1 MDKNQSFFLLS
12 FLIPSLRC
20 SLSPLDETH
29 PSLLYSALS
38 FFLLGFNGD
47 RCPGTSGATREELAV
62 VNAVGFALDGVCQS
76 AVGVLGVAGNVL
88 AMAVLFRAKKMTSVF
103 NRLLTCLLVIH
114 TLYILNSL
122 TLQVIYEF

>member
-1 MDKNQSFFLLS
+1 MHKVLADLL
-12 FLIPSLRC
+12 F
-20 SLSPLDETH
+20 
-29 PSLLYSALS
+29 
-38 FFLLGFNGD
+38 GFD
-47 RCPGTSGATREELAV
+47 ADPAV
-62 VNAVGFALDGVCQS
+62 RN
-76 AVGVLGVAGNVL
+76 VLGVAGNVL